1 MRCASLRDGKCSA
14 LSTVFKLCHFNPR
27 QRWPFQKAA
36 FGSETNTSK
45 ALELVGLSRYYL
57 FLVIAK
63 ALLRFSLQQL
73 FDELATRTERQ
84 LKRMFKFA
92 QGAAH
97 LWDVHEI
104 RMAKRERQLEVTPLR
119 SLPLSRCRSS
129 FHFCRVAPPGV
140 PSLRWRR
147 WARDLK
153 IATKPAEPLQHFLPR
168 VFSNRVALFSNRKF
182 NGGRGLY
189 AGYSDLLLSKSAA

>member
-129 FHFCRVAPPGV
+129 FNFGALRHLVFHRSAEDAERVIWKLRPNPPNRCSISCLV
-140 PSLRWRR
+140 YFL
-147 WARDLK
+147 
-153 IATKPAEPLQHFLPR
+153 IA
-168 VFSNRVALFSNRKF
+168 
-182 NGGRGLY
+182 
-189 AGYSDLLLSKSAA
+189 